1 MAGPAVLLAPGFWLL
16 APFSIPRLAQQD
28 QRSIF
33 AMSLAV
39 SVTVGNAA
47 AIPRARNGSKP
58 ARVADRAVASSA
70 RRAAVASL
78 LRALH
83 TRLQANFGP
92 AAPQAFRRRRFR
104 A

>member
-1 MAGPAVLLAPGFWLL
+1 MPGPAVLLAPGFWLL

-39 SVTVGNAA
+39 LVTGGNAA
-47 AIPRARNGSKP
+47 AIPRARNRSKP
-58 ARVADRAVASSA
+58 ARLADRAVASSA

-78 LRALH
+78 WGALH
-83 TRLQANFGP
+83 RSIQATLGP
-92 AAPQAFRRRRFR
+92 AATKALPSRGFPP
-104 A
+104 

>member
-1 MAGPAVLLAPGFWLL
+1 MPGPAVLLAPGFWLL

-47 AIPRARNGSKP
+47 AITRARNGSKP
-58 ARVADRAVASSA
+58 ARLADKAVASSA

-78 LRALH
+78 WRALH
-83 TRLQANFGP
+83 RRLQATFGP
-92 AAPQAFRRRRFR
+92 AVTKAVRRCGF
-104 A
+104 